1 MPHVIANQS
10 RGPRLY
16 PAVLLAD
23 ATYLIAAM
31 SEHPRRCVAM
41 DGYALRRPDRW
52 QGEAET
58 IAREPCWV
66 ASWTRV

>member
-23 ATYLIAAM
+23 ATYLIAA
-31 SEHPRRCVAM
+31 
-41 DGYALRRPDRW
+41 
-52 QGEAET
+52 
-58 IAREPCWV
+58 
-66 ASWTRV
+66 